1 MQEIFPG
8 FYVVTRMSTNCFLI
22 ESAPD
27 ELTVID
33 TGAPGTSNAILSAA
47 KALNYAPNQIK
58 NILITHA
65 DIDHIG
71 SLASLAKATGARI
84 YAGKESVQYIEE
96 AKTPPHVPA
105 IMSAF
110 AGLLQKKAKVDV
122 VFDDNET
129 LDIAGGILAIHVP
142 GHTPENYNF
151 YWRKEGVLFGADLFF
166 GLSKDLSLSPKMI
179 TWSVDELHKS
189 ATKALALAPKYIC
202 PGHGD
207 SVNLVRTPEAVQAI
221 RRKLEGNVTLA
232 AT

>member
-33 TGAPGTSNAILSAA
+33 TGTPGTSNTILSAA
-47 KALNYAPNQIK
+47 KSLNYAPNQIK

-71 SLASLAKATGARI
+71 SLASLAKATGATV
-84 YAGKESVQYIEE
+84 YAGKESVHYIEE

-105 IMSAF
+105 IMGALT
-110 AGLLQKKAKVDV
+110 GLLQKKATVDE
-122 VFDDNET
+122 VFDDNDT

-151 YWRKEGVLFGADLFF
+151 FWRKEGVLFGADLFF
-166 GLSKDLSLSPKMI
+166 ALSKDLTLSPKML
-179 TWSVDELHKS
+179 TWDNEELHKS
-189 ATKALALAPKYIC
+189 AAKALALAPKYIC
-202 PGHGD
+202 PGHGKI
-207 SVNLVRTPEAVQAI
+207 VNLVRTPEAVQAI
-221 RRKLEGNVTLA
+221 RRKLEGGATLA